1 MFLHCILWLRTETQP
16 RYQTRICPLH
26 INCNPNICR
35 QMCIWKMAN
44 MYLTAAVFALVFGQ
58 GKTRIFL
65 LLLISP
71 SLYAYS
77 LIELRKFNDKAEL
90 IYLWFEVILS
100 KEKVHDDEYI
110 PFVVIIIRSFPHLW
124 LITWIVTRVTRRV
137 SHVEQKLTTFWNT

>member
-1 MFLHCILWLRTETQP
+1 
-16 RYQTRICPLH
+16 
-26 INCNPNICR
+26 
-35 QMCIWKMAN
+35 MAN

-110 PFVVIIIRSFPHLW
+110 PFVVIIIRSFPHL
-124 LITWIVTRVTRRV
+124 
-137 SHVEQKLTTFWNT
+137 